1 MKLITPEISWHQKE
15 PIFSIDFCPET
26 WKLASCG
33 ADFTIKVCHY
43 IYIFNHFIN
52 HTVHY

>member
-33 ADFTIKVCHY
+33 ADFTIKVCYLNLNLFMILY
-43 IYIFNHFIN
+43 ITMN
-52 HTVHY
+52 